1 MKAVSAKRKP
11 ESASLHHALHGLA
24 LPASVLRALQKRG
37 IYCTPGISLEHQH
50 LAKRYVLR
58 GVESGIEREVVD
70 QGIRGSYPDAKL
82 VAEALEEGYV
92 IARRIDGRVSNRASR
107 LARREK
113 ISEAD
118 SQTLLLAK
126 ALRKPLLTDEKIL
139 STLAKMYGLDV
150 WNTWSVLLEAL
161 RTKVIEKHEIH
172 QAINELGERRHKLS
186 HAYARQVLDAADRIT
201 ASRNSNRSN

>member
-1 MKAVSAKRKP
+1 LITPAVK
-11 ESASLHHALHGLA
+11 
-24 LPASVLRALQKRG
+24 
-37 IYCTPGISLEHQH
+37 
-50 LAKRYVLR
+50 
-58 GVESGIEREVVD
+58 REVVD

-82 VAEALEEGYV
+82 VAEALEEDYV

>member
-1 MKAVSAKRKP
+1 VPAVSDSGP
-11 ESASLHHALHGLA
+11 L
-24 LPASVLRALQKRG
+24 
-37 IYCTPGISLEHQH
+37 IH
-50 LAKRYVLR
+50 LAQTNQIRLLKRIFGSILITPAVK
-58 GVESGIEREVVD
+58 REVVD
-70 QGIRGSYPDAKL
+70 EGIRGSYPDAKL
-82 VAEALEEGYV
+82 VAEALEEGYIIV
-92 IARRIDGRVSNRASR
+92 RRIDSRVSNRASR
-107 LARREK
+107 LARREN
-113 ISEAD
+113 ISEVD

-201 ASRNSNRSN
+201 PSRNSNRSN

>member
-1 MKAVSAKRKP
+1 MITPAVK
-11 ESASLHHALHGLA
+11 
-24 LPASVLRALQKRG
+24 
-37 IYCTPGISLEHQH
+37 
-50 LAKRYVLR
+50 
-58 GVESGIEREVVD
+58 REVVD